1 MSSPTTYP
9 TRTFASHRPSCHRPP
24 PVFIPELACSLLPPS
39 LSNNR
44 QLVDQLCSWSRR
56 RFLRAPN
63 SFPHPGLTPTGEPW
77 ATPTTCADEQH
88 PTTAS
93 RPPAPTGRHPGP
105 PSRPHPPT
113 HRTLTCK
120 GPWDTHPHPRR
131 ETHGLRGQ
139 GSPHAAY
146 QRLRAVCWFEHRSGR
161 CHLVHDL
168 NRPNQD
174 SPHQEPPLDGHH
186 PTWLGRKIRAAALL
200 PILGR
205 LRRLTVWVG
214 LPLR

>member
-1 MSSPTTYP
+1 LSSPTTYP

-113 HRTLTCK
+113 HRTPNLQRTV
-120 GPWDTHPHPRR
+120 GYPPTPTPRNPR
-131 ETHGLRGQ
+131 FTRTGVT
-139 GSPHAAY
+139 PC
-146 QRLRAVCWFEHRSGR
+146 RLPATPC
-161 CHLVHDL
+161 CLLV
-168 NRPNQD
+168 
-174 SPHQEPPLDGHH
+174 
-186 PTWLGRKIRAAALL
+186 
-200 PILGR
+200 
-205 LRRLTVWVG
+205 
-214 LPLR
+214 